1 MSAFVG
7 SVRELLV
14 DIAGTTAHGPL
25 TLPDGLPDEVR
36 AIVSATVPALLD
48 YQDAAYARLYLDRL
62 KRFVGRRD
70 VYAALFADIARLM
83 ADRMM
88 YEDPI
93 RIAQL
98 TLRAGA
104 AGTRVCKF
112 RLDEL
117 ISALPEAAARPLLD
131 VLQRIGWSHRR
142 LNRRFNASSAWG
154 VRRLQAEA
162 WLRRWRMLTVRYAA
176 ERLWV
181 ARWLHMI
188 DRALAK
194 QPAAAAAVV
203 DTATMMQGYGDPYRH
218 GLADWHLII
227 DQLVKPT
234 FDGTLTLPD
243 LAAAIARARAA
254 ATPDRRQAA
263 LKRAIAQIRA
273 STVSPDAY

>member
-1 MSAFVG
+1 MTAFVG
-7 SVRELLV
+7 AVRALLV
-14 DIAGTTAHGPL
+14 EIAGTTPAGPL
-25 TLPDGLPDEVR
+25 VLPEGLPEPVR
-36 AIVSATVPALLD
+36 AIAAEAMPALID
-48 YQDAAYARLYLDRL
+48 YQDAAYARLYLERL

-70 VYAALFADIARLM
+70 LDVALFTLIARRML
-83 ADRMM
+83 DRMM

-98 TLRAGA
+98 TLREASG
-104 AGTRVCKF
+104 GKRVCKF

-117 ISALPEAAARPLLD
+117 ISALPEAAAGPMLD
-131 VLQRIGWSHRR
+131 ALQRVGWSHRR
-142 LNRRFNASSAWG
+142 LTRRFSATSALG
-154 VRRLQAEA
+154 VRRLRVEA

-188 DRALAK
+188 DRALIK
-194 QPAAAAAVV
+194 QPQAAAAIV
-203 DTATMMQGYGDPYRH
+203 DSATMMQGYGDSYRH

-227 DQLVKPT
+227 DQLAKPT
-234 FDGTLTLPD
+234 FDGALALPD
-243 LAAAIARARAA
+243 LTSAIARARAA

-273 STVSPDAY
+273 DALV